1 MRRMATV
8 TRVVTV
14 VEVDDG
20 GGFVGSAPTTG
31 EPVRAGAV
39 PGWAPVDPAPRR
51 EDPRVMSL
59 SALHLAVLDDGR
71 RLTLLDDRG
80 WTESGPA
87 DIWQH
92 TSAEEI
98 ARYAR
103 VVVGPDE
110 PVEGQSAEDAA
121 RDHWEHLAAVLR
133 RQGVAA
139 EGRELAALPHD
150 VELGER
156 LRSRLR
162 V

>member
-1 MRRMATV
+1 MRRMAEV
-8 TRVVTV
+8 TRLVTV
-14 VEVDDG
+14 VEIDDG
-20 GGFVGSAPTTG
+20 GRSAVGIPRTG
-31 EPVRAGAV
+31 EPVRAAAA
-39 PGWAPVDPAPRR
+39 PGWAPAAPAPRR

-80 WTESGPA
+80 WTTSGPA
-87 DIWQH
+87 DVWQH

-98 ARYAR
+98 AHDAR

-110 PVEGQSAEDAA
+110 PVEGQTAQDAD

-133 RQGVAA
+133 RQGVRAKA
-139 EGRELAALPHD
+139 TELAALPHD

-156 LRSRLR
+156 LRTRFR
-162 V
+162 D